1 MPHYETDQL
10 AGTFRAPLIPL
21 NEAVGAVR
29 NMTLAGSALT
39 LTLVSATDKT
49 GDRAITVTLPSG
61 GGAGIYAVARYR
73 RTTTSAAPDAPT
85 SNSDAAWS
93 ADYTAPDGTNPYS
106 WIALKIGSGA
116 DPNDATGWQILPVDS
131 PEASGNAGVSSIG
144 AGTGISVN
152 RATGAVTVSV
162 DSVLESIRTAFNG
175 VGVKD
180 ADSGDGGIVAVQ
192 SGTLNISVA
201 NTYSYDGEGNIR
213 PFNLGIQ
220 TANPRIMVGIKNDLT
235 ATRSDYFVKYNG
247 NQLTPDLGQAA
258 WTVVSGG
265 RTGTAQNYTF
275 YQIRLAGVTMNAGAV
290 ALENIGQIDS
300 RLIPHQSVSDR
311 VEGFAIIGTTDRAP
325 ASRLP
330 NASASAAGI
339 ISAAFYQRIAAAVQ
353 NDNPTDSALTHT
365 QIEDADAVLLR
376 DSSVTTGNEI
386 AEIAFSEL
394 DERWYPQTAART
406 EVLDEYF
413 DSEGWQ
419 AFAQGEIA
427 ITRVGNPPENQLFT
441 TPGFVTTP
449 GVPLGYDY
457 TSAIVDVSPRPDDN
471 RVLYMRVPLAEVDS
485 GQVRLNL
492 DLDGEAGSNPQ
503 EVRLNADQITAPRRF
518 REVDRNATYVV
529 YGLQFT
535 SIAED
540 AQLQMQKYDKAQLDT
555 DYVDVDDV
563 FPETGDA
570 SDGDVLTLVDA
581 SENTRAWRA
590 SHATGRLGTT
600 TLADGSGAGLFISS
614 LTGGHRSTFTLF
626 SPTFDADDAANQHG
640 LALGRI
646 KLTLSGRSSSST
658 GFGSGWDETHRFG
671 GYVSYRD
678 MQASSSFNSAAAFT
692 SAGLAGGVAL
702 DSADYYDGGVVSG
715 YVTAYIAKNAQ
726 NQWGY
731 YYEYIPRTGYSGS
744 GHSNVASDI
753 ELFYEHSGVAITPSG
768 GSTATLQTVT
778 LAADVVAPF
787 PAGTGAFNTAW
798 TDIISHTITAAQA
811 GVNGFDIQIHAEFT
825 GTPTTGAQRV
835 WSEERIVRTRGA
847 VDTELAR
854 KTTYIRNQNGVPV
867 TQIVNENISVW
878 DDSESGD
885 VVKVQG
891 RSARQVTDDLGSN
904 GITYRA
910 SGTSFQIAHM

>member
-10 AGTFRAPLIPL
+10 EGTFRAPLIPL
-21 NEAVGAVR
+21 NEAAGAVR
-29 NMTLAGSALT
+29 DMTLAGSALT
-39 LTLVSATDKT
+39 LTLVDSTSKT
-49 GDRAITVTLPSG
+49 GDRVITRTLPSG

-106 WIALKIGSGA
+106 WIALKIGSGS
-116 DPNDATGWQILPVDS
+116 DPDDATGWQILPVDS
-131 PEASGNAGVSSIG
+131 PEASGNAGVTSIG

-152 RATGAVTVSV
+152 QATGAVTVSV

-175 VGVKD
+175 VGVKA
-180 ADSGDGGIVAVQ
+180 ADSGDGGVLAVQ
-192 SGTLNISVA
+192 SGTLNISIA

-220 TANPRIMVGIKNDLT
+220 TANPRIMVGIKNDLV
-235 ATRSDYFVKYNG
+235 ASRSDYFVKYNG

-258 WTVVSGG
+258 WTIVSGG
-265 RTGTAQNYTF
+265 RTGTAAQYTF

-290 ALENIGQIDS
+290 ELENIGQIDS

-311 VEGFAIIGTTDRAP
+311 VEGYAIIGTTDRAP
-325 ASRLP
+325 ANRLP
-330 NASASAAGI
+330 DASATAAGI
-339 ISAAFYQRIAAAVQ
+339 ISAAFYQRIERAVQ
-353 NDNPTDSALTHT
+353 NDAPTDSALTHT
-365 QIEDADAVLLR
+365 QIQDADAVLLR
-376 DSSVTTGNEI
+376 DSSITTGNEI

-394 DERWYPQTAART
+394 DERWYPQTAARS

-419 AFAQGEIA
+419 AFSQGEIA

-457 TSAIVDVSPRPDDN
+457 TSAVVDVSPRPDDN

-518 REVDRNATYVV
+518 REVDRNATHVA

-540 AQLQMQKYDKAQLDT
+540 AQLQMQKYDKAQLNT

-563 FPETGDA
+563 FPPPTGA
-570 SDGDVLTLVDA
+570 TDGDVLTLVDA

-600 TLADGSGAGLFISS
+600 ALADGPGAGLFISS
-614 LTGGHRSTFTLF
+614 LTATRPSAFTLF
-626 SPTFDADDAANQHG
+626 SPTFDLDDAANQHG
-640 LALGRI
+640 LALGSVT
-646 KLTLSGRSSSST
+646 LTLSGRSSQSI
-658 GFGSGWDETHRFG
+658 GFGDGNDSVHRFAG
-671 GYVSYRD
+671 FISYRELAQSTVY
-678 MQASSSFNSAAAFT
+678 QAGT
-692 SAGLAGGVAL
+692 HLGVAL
-702 DSADYYDGGVVSG
+702 DSVDFYDATTKSGTVTVYLARNAANQLGYHYVYTPESG
-715 YVTAYIAKNAQ
+715 YV
-726 NQWGY
+726 
-731 YYEYIPRTGYSGS
+731 GS
-744 GHSNVASDI
+744 GHTNVASTL
-753 ELFYEHSGVAITPSG
+753 EVFYEHSGTFVLPATTRTVETLVDYQTSFAIGTSAQIEEVSG
-768 GSTATLQTVT
+768 ATLSRVLTSADDEKDLEIDYVLYQTT
-778 LAADVVAPF
+778 P
-787 PAGTGAFNTAW
+787 G
-798 TDIISHTITAAQA
+798 A
-811 GVNGFDIQIHAEFT
+811 GVNRDTWGVPIRMLGEDWRTARNSIDGTALSASSGIGTLWQIAGQRLGHASV
-825 GTPTTGAQRV
+825 G
-835 WSEERIVRTRGA
+835 WTRG
-847 VDTELAR
+847 VLA
-854 KTTYIRNQNGVPV
+854 KTADNKPAFAIDPAGG
-867 TQIVNENISVW
+867 I
-878 DDSESGD
+878 
-885 VVKVQG
+885 
-891 RSARQVTDDLGSN
+891 ARVRMRLIG
-904 GITYRA
+904 
-910 SGTSFQIAHM
+910 